1 MSLFGTE
8 PEMRAQET
16 AAALQPL
23 AERMRPRTLDE
34 VVGQEKLLGPGKPL
48 RVQIENDTLSSM
60 LFWGPP
66 GCGKT
71 TLARLIARL
80 TKSDFVSF
88 SAVLSG
94 IKEIKEV
101 MAHAERKSHA
111 GRRTIVFVDEV
122 HRFNKAQ
129 QDAFLP
135 HVEAGHILFIGA
147 TTENPSF
154 EVISPLLS
162 RTKVYVLE
170 ALTTA
175 EIVELL
181 QRALEDRER
190 GYGNE
195 RIVLEPEQ
203 IGHGGTEDKEKRKAG
218 SSEFENRAD
227 MGRND
232 APPRHAEEVL
242 WRIAAFANGDARA
255 AYNILEL
262 CVKSAGAEQKDNSSG
277 AKAQLPRGAMSELK
291 LRPSEEKSG
300 KSAMLD
306 RQNPPSH
313 TEGGAPSSSSETSAG
328 RDRRAQTGVSVPRAD
343 GSKDPLVHVKRI
355 TVQLL
360 EEVLQKK
367 VLRYDKAGEE
377 HYNLISA
384 LHKSVR
390 NSDPDAALYWLAR
403 MIESGEDPLYL
414 ARRMVRMASED
425 IGLAEPGALAIT
437 LAAKEAF
444 DFLGAPEGHLALA
457 QAAVYLSLAPKSNAL
472 YVAYGD
478 VMEDVR
484 KTEAEPVPLHLR
496 NAVTGLMKNIGHGE
510 GYKYAHDFEEKV
522 TGMQCLPDNLAGR
535 SYYRPTDQGFEARM
549 RARMAEIGKIRK
561 KVGGS

>member
-1 MSLFGTE
+1 
-8 PEMRAQET
+8 
-16 AAALQPL
+16 
-23 AERMRPRTLDE
+23 
-34 VVGQEKLLGPGKPL
+34 
-48 RVQIENDTLSSM
+48 M

-80 TKSDFVSF
+80 TKSEFVSF

-101 MAHAERKSHA
+101 MADAERKSRA

-170 ALTTA
+170 PLTTPQIA
-175 EIVELL
+175 ELL
-181 QRALEDRER
+181 RRALEDKER
-190 GYGNE
+190 GLGE
-195 RIVLEPEQ
+195 
-203 IGHGGTEDKEKRKAG
+203 
-218 SSEFENRAD
+218 ENVEVS
-227 MGRND
+227 
-232 APPRHAEEVL
+232 EEVL
-242 WRIAAFANGDARA
+242 FRIAAYANGDART
-255 AYNILEL
+255 AYNTLEL
-262 CVKSAGAEQKDNSSG
+262 CVKSAGTGNRRTA
-277 AKAQLPRGAMSELK
+277 A
-291 LRPSEEKSG
+291 
-300 KSAMLD
+300 
-306 RQNPPSH
+306 
-313 TEGGAPSSSSETSAG
+313 AG
-328 RDRRAQTGVSVPRAD
+328 HEPHGVA
-343 GSKDPLVHVKRI
+343 KRI
-355 TVQLL
+355 TVELL
-360 EEVLQKK
+360 EDVLQKRM
-367 VLRYDKAGEE
+367 LRYDKAGEE

-403 MIESGEDPLYL
+403 MIESGEDALYL

-425 IGLAEPGALAIT
+425 IGMAEPGALAMTI
-437 LAAKEAF
+437 AAKEAF
-444 DFLGAPEGHLALA
+444 DFLGPPEGHLALA
-457 QAAVYLSLAPKSNAL
+457 QAAVYLSLAPKSNAV
-472 YVAYGD
+472 YIAYGN

-496 NAVTGLMKNIGHGE
+496 NAVTGLMKNIGYGD
-510 GYKYAHDFEEKV
+510 GYKYAHDFDDKV
-522 TGMQCLPDNLAGR
+522 TEMQCLPDNLAGR
-535 SYYRPTDQGFEARM
+535 KYYKPTDQGFEARI
-549 RARMAEIGKIRK
+549 RARMAEIAKMRK
-561 KVGGS
+561 KVASDE